1 MDDFVFSFFLFVS
14 FFQFSFL
21 VNAGRES
28 AASPWSV
35 WNKTDNNAWTASQVI
50 VSPFSS
56 DSGLA
61 LTDLYTHGPRLRFLL
76 QRSSLGSVAATARF
90 HSTSCR
96 TFLPPSSSSSCSG
109 IARSRPLHHR
119 LRLGETFFSDKSL
132 QTIEQELVA
141 EFDPGFKGQRRVAC
155 KSPESSETWGGGQ
168 GKGRKANRISWER
181 KSTCFLEAT
190 MPKLWRQEE
199 NAGLKNIDCP
209 APLIKHVRHS
219 CLQDSDRSR
228 GTTQSPKP
236 ICSQVIYT
244 QLRRRNNSKVRKSA
258 ICFCTTESVMT
269 LQLSS

>member
-1 MDDFVFSFFLFVS
+1 MISSFIGLFFVFLFCLFIINLLFFVTLIFSFFLIFFLLFRLCSFVLSFFLFVS

-35 WNKTDNNAWTASQVI
+35 WNKTDNNAWTASRVI

-76 QRSSLGSVAATARF
+76 LRSSLGSVAATARF

-96 TFLPPSSSSSCSG
+96 TFLPPSSSSSSCSG

-132 QTIEQELVA
+132 
-141 EFDPGFKGQRRVAC
+141 
-155 KSPESSETWGGGQ
+155 
-168 GKGRKANRISWER
+168 
-181 KSTCFLEAT
+181 
-190 MPKLWRQEE
+190 
-199 NAGLKNIDCP
+199 
-209 APLIKHVRHS
+209 
-219 CLQDSDRSR
+219 
-228 GTTQSPKP
+228 
-236 ICSQVIYT
+236 
-244 QLRRRNNSKVRKSA
+244 
-258 ICFCTTESVMT
+258 
-269 LQLSS
+269 